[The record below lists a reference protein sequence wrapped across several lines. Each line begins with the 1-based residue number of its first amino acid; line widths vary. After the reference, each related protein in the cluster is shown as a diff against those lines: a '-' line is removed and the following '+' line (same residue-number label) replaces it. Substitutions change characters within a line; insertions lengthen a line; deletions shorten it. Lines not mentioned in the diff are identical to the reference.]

1 MKDTFWLTYI
11 ACFIACMIPFTIA
24 MEHER
29 IGRWLR
35 KIARRCG
42 YGKH

>member
-1 MKDTFWLTYI
+1 MTFGLWMAYI
-11 ACFIACMIPFTIA
+11 AQFTICMIPFTIA

-29 IGRWLR
+29 IGHWLR
-35 KIARRCG
+35 RRFG

>member
-1 MKDTFWLTYI
+1 MTFAKWM
-11 ACFIACMIPFTIA
+11 AFIAQFVICIIPFAVA

-35 KIARRCG
+35 KVARRLCDG
-42 YGKH
+42 EH